1 MRFGPFLAVTAAL
14 ALASGMGAGSAAAQS
29 GGPDAAPYPVEDA
42 APADKPAQAKAAKPA
57 DKPAQKQ
64 ADKQAAATPPA
75 NPLPQPKPDAIKPA
89 AAVAPETKPQEAKAP
104 EAKVPDKNEAPVAM
118 AIPRPKPEVLKT
130 PAAAEVVAI
139 APGPDAA
146 ALPDAKPTNPAR
158 EAAAEGDTLYGN
170 AADERLLIQAA
181 LLWSGDFTGAAENGD
196 DPLAVAIK
204 NFQKRKNY
212 KVTGTLT
219 ERERTELV
227 GAARTYQDE
236 FGWNVVVDPATGI
249 RIGLPTKMVPLAREA
264 KRGTHWSSRY
274 GDVQVETFRYVE
286 PGQKLSALFEREKQE
301 PATRKVEYSILRDD
315 SFFVSGLQGL
325 KKFSVRAQ
333 LRNGEVRGFTMLY
346 DQAMEGIVAPVM
358 VAMAS
363 AFSPFPQRAAPF
375 ATLAKSVE
383 YGTGLIVSAQGHI
396 VTDARLTQGCQVI
409 VANGFGDAER
419 IAEDKDKGLALL
431 RVYGARHMTPLALPR
446 HTATAKGDVTIAGI
460 PDPRAN
466 EGRATLT
473 EIKAKLTGAALDL
486 RDSVPMAGFSGAAAI
501 DAGGR
506 FIGLTE
512 MRNAVLASIQPA
524 VPPVRLVRADQI
536 RSFLDAHKVAQ
547 PAASVTDPREA
558 VVRVICVRK

>member
-1 MRFGPFLAVTAAL
+1 MRFGPLFAVTAAL
-14 ALASGMGAGSAAAQS
+14 ALGWGAGAASAQP

-42 APADKPAQAKAAKPA
+42 APAHADKPAQAKSAKTSEKPT
-57 DKPAQKQ
+57 DKK
-64 ADKQAAATPPA
+64 AAATPAA
-75 NPLPQPKPDAIKPA
+75 NPLPQPKPDLPKPA
-89 AAVAPETKPQEAKAP
+89 TAAAPETKTPDAKTP
-104 EAKVPDKNEAPVAM
+104 EKSEPLPAVAM
-118 AIPRPKPEVLKT
+118 PRPRPEVLKT

-146 ALPDAKPTNPAR
+146 ALPQAKPATPAK
-158 EAAAEGDTLYGN
+158 EAANEGDTLYGN

-219 ERERTELV
+219 DRERSELV
-227 GAARTYQDE
+227 GAAKNYQDE
-236 FGWNVVVDPATGI
+236 FGWSVVVDPATGI

-286 PGQKLSALFEREKQE
+286 PSLKLSALFEREKQE

-315 SFFVSGLQGL
+315 SFFINGLQGL

-333 LRNGEVRGFTMLY
+333 IRNGEVRGFTMLY

-358 VAMAS
+358 VAIAS

-383 YGTGLIVSAQGHI
+383 YGSGLIVSAQGHI

-431 RVYGARHMTPLALPR
+431 RVYGARHVTPLALPR
-446 HTATAKGDVTIAGI
+446 HTTAAKGDVTIAGI
-460 PDPRAN
+460 PDPKEN
-466 EGRATLT
+466 EGRARLS
-473 EIKAKLTGAALDL
+473 EIKAKLTGSALDL

-512 MRNAVLASIQPA
+512 MRNTVLASIAPA

-536 RSFLDAHKVAQ
+536 RAFLDAHKVAQ
-547 PAASVTDPREA
+547 PAAAITDPREA

>member
-14 ALASGMGAGSAAAQS
+14 ALASGMGAGSAAAQPN
-29 GGPDAAPYPVEDA
+29 GPDAAPYPMEDA
-42 APADKPAQAKAAKPA
+42 APTHQPAETKPKAAAAKPPA
-57 DKPAQKQ
+57 DKSQATAAPAVVL
-64 ADKQAAATPPA
+64 PPT
-75 NPLPQPKPDAIKPA
+75 KPETLRIQPA
-89 AAVAPETKPQEAKAP
+89 AASAKEPVKEATKELGKDTGKDTSKEATLKDAL
-104 EAKVPDKNEAPVAM
+104 KNEV
-118 AIPRPKPEVLKT
+118 K
-130 PAAAEVVAI
+130 
-139 APGPDAA
+139 
-146 ALPDAKPTNPAR
+146 
-158 EAAAEGDTLYGN
+158 EGDTLYGN

-181 LLWSGDFTGAAENGD
+181 LLWAGDFTGAAENGD
-196 DPLAVAIK
+196 DPLQAAIK
-204 NFQKRKNY
+204 SFQKRKNY
-212 KVTGTLT
+212 KVTGTLSD
-219 ERERTELV
+219 RERSELI
-227 GAARTYQDE
+227 GAAKNYQDE

-274 GDVQVETFRYVE
+274 GDVQVETFRIAD
-286 PGQKLSALFEREKQE
+286 PALKLSALFEREKQE

-333 LRNGEVRGFTMLY
+333 IRNGEVRGFTMLY

-383 YGTGLIVSAQGHI
+383 YGSGIIVSAQGHI

-419 IAEDKDKGLALL
+419 IAEDKGLALL
-431 RVYGARHMTPLALPR
+431 RVYGARHVTPLALPR
-446 HTATAKGDVTIAGI
+446 HTVAAKGDVTVAGI
-460 PDPRAN
+460 PEPRAN
-466 EGRATLT
+466 DGRATLT
-473 EIKAKLTGAALDL
+473 EVKAKLTGSALEL
-486 RDSVPMAGFSGAAAI
+486 RDSVPMAGFSGAATI

-506 FIGLTE
+506 FIGVTE
-512 MRNAVLASIQPA
+512 MRNAVLASIAPS
-524 VPPVRLVRADQI
+524 VPPVRLIRADQI
-536 RSFLDAHKVAQ
+536 RGFLDAHKVAQ
-547 PAASVTDPREA
+547 PAASATDPRDA

>member
-1 MRFGPFLAVTAAL
+1 MRFGPLFAVTATL
-14 ALASGMGAGSAAAQS
+14 ALGFGAGAATAQP
-29 GGPDAAPYPVEDA
+29 GGPDAAPYPIEDA
-42 APADKPAQAKAAKPA
+42 APVHHRDAAKPKAAADKPAMPAETKSTETRTTESKPTPAIALPPAKPDALKALAASPPPAPKDAVKEQAKEPAKEPV
-57 DKPAQKQ
+57 
-64 ADKQAAATPPA
+64 KQAAVPTTP
-75 NPLPQPKPDAIKPA
+75 K
-89 AAVAPETKPQEAKAP
+89 E
-104 EAKVPDKNEAPVAM
+104 PDKDGTTLKDALKNEV
-118 AIPRPKPEVLKT
+118 K
-130 PAAAEVVAI
+130 
-139 APGPDAA
+139 
-146 ALPDAKPTNPAR
+146 
-158 EAAAEGDTLYGN
+158 EGDTLYGN

-196 DPLAVAIK
+196 DPLQVAIK

-219 ERERTELV
+219 DRERSELV
-227 GAARTYQDE
+227 GAAKTYQDE
-236 FGWNVVVDPATGI
+236 FGWSVVVDPATGI

-264 KRGTHWSSRY
+264 ARGTHWSSRY

-286 PGQKLSALFEREKQE
+286 PALKLSALFEREKQE
-301 PATRKVEYSILRDD
+301 PSTRKVEYSILRDD
-315 SFFVSGLQGL
+315 SFFISGLQGL

-333 LRNGEVRGFTMLY
+333 IRNGEVRGFTMLY

-383 YGTGLIVSAQGHI
+383 YGSGLIVSAQGHI

-409 VANGFGDAER
+409 VANVFGDAER

-431 RVYGARHMTPLALPR
+431 RVYGARKMMPLALPR
-446 HTATAKGDVTIAGI
+446 HTAAAKGDVTIAGI

-466 EGRATLT
+466 DGRATLT
-473 EIKAKLTGAALDL
+473 EIKAKLAGPALEL

-512 MRNAVLASIQPA
+512 MRNAVLASITPA
-524 VPPVRLVRADQI
+524 VPPVRLIRADQI
-536 RSFLDAHKVAQ
+536 RGFLDTHKVAQ
-547 PAASVTDPREA
+547 PAASITDPREA

>member
-1 MRFGPFLAVTAAL
+1 MRLGRFFAVTAAL
-14 ALASGMGAGSAAAQS
+14 ALCGGAAAAQP

-42 APADKPAQAKAAKPA
+42 APARTEKPAQAKAANPA
-57 DKPAQKQ
+57 GKSSDKTS
-64 ADKQAAATPPA
+64 DKQAAAPSA
-75 NPLPQPKPDAIKPA
+75 SPLPQPKPHLLKPVA
-89 AAVAPETKPQEAKAP
+89 AETPDTTTPKAKAP
-104 EAKVPDKNEAPVAM
+104 DKSDAPAALAM
-118 AIPRPKPEVLKT
+118 PRPKPEVLKT

-146 ALPDAKPTNPAR
+146 ALPDVKPVNPAK
-158 EAAAEGDTLYGN
+158 EAAKEGDTLYGN
-170 AADERLLIQAA
+170 ASDERLLIQAA
-181 LLWSGDFTGAAENGD
+181 LLWAGDFTGAAENGD

-219 ERERTELV
+219 DRERGELIS
-227 GAARTYQDE
+227 AAKTYQDE
-236 FGWNVVVDPATGI
+236 FGWSVVVDPATGI
-249 RIGLPTKMVPLAREA
+249 RIGLPTKMVPLAREG

-274 GDVQVETFRYVE
+274 GDVQVETFRIAD
-286 PGQKLSALFEREKQE
+286 PALKLSALFEREKLE
-301 PATRKVEYSILRDD
+301 PATRKIEYSILRDD
-315 SFFVSGLQGL
+315 SFFINGLQGL

-333 LRNGEVRGFTMLY
+333 IRNGEVRGFTMLY

-383 YGTGLIVSAQGHI
+383 YGSGLVVSAQGHI
-396 VTDARLTQGCQVI
+396 VADAQLTQGCQVI

-419 IAEDKDKGLALL
+419 IAEDKEKGLALL
-431 RVYGARHMTPLALPR
+431 RVYGTRSFTPIALPR
-446 HTATAKGDVTIAGI
+446 HTAAAKGDVTIAGI

-466 EGRATLT
+466 DGRTTLT
-473 EIKAKLTGAALDL
+473 EIKAKLTGPALEL

-501 DAGGR
+501 DANGR

-547 PAASVTDPREA
+547 PAASATDPREA

>member
-14 ALASGMGAGSAAAQS
+14 ALAAGIGAGAAAAQPN
-29 GGPDAAPYPVEDA
+29 GPDAAPYPVE
-42 APADKPAQAKAAKPA
+42 APAPAHADKPAQAKAGKSSGKSS
-57 DKPAQKQ
+57 DKSSDRP
-64 ADKQAAATPPA
+64 ADKQAGAAPPA
-75 NPLPQPKPDAIKPA
+75 SPLPQPKPEALKTSAALTPDAKTP
-89 AAVAPETKPQEAKAP
+89 EAKAP
-104 EAKVPDKNEAPVAM
+104 DKSDAPAAM
-118 AIPRPKPEVLKT
+118 TVPRPKPEVLKT
-130 PAAAEVVAI
+130 PATAEVVAI

-146 ALPDAKPTNPAR
+146 ALPDAKPAK
-158 EAAAEGDTLYGN
+158 EAATEGDTLYGN
-170 AADERLLIQAA
+170 ASDERLLIQAA
-181 LLWSGDFTGAAENGD
+181 LLWAGDFTGAAENGD
-196 DPLAVAIK
+196 DPLAVAVK

-219 ERERTELV
+219 DRERSELI
-227 GAARTYQDE
+227 GAAKTYQNE

-249 RIGLPTKMVPLAREA
+249 RIGLPTKMVPLAREG

-286 PGQKLSALFEREKQE
+286 PALKLSALFEREKQE

-325 KKFSVRAQ
+325 RKFSVRAQ
-333 LRNGEVRGFTMLY
+333 IRNGEVRGFTMLY

-419 IAEDKDKGLALL
+419 IADDKDKGLALL
-431 RVYGARHMTPLALPR
+431 RVYGARKMTPLALPR
-446 HTATAKGDVTIAGI
+446 HTAAAKGDVTIAGI

-466 EGRATLT
+466 DGRATLT
-473 EIKAKLTGAALDL
+473 EIKARLAGPALEL

-512 MRNAVLASIQPA
+512 MRNAVLASIAPA

-536 RSFLDAHKVAQ
+536 RGFLDAHKVAQ
-547 PAASVTDPREA
+547 PAASTTDPREA